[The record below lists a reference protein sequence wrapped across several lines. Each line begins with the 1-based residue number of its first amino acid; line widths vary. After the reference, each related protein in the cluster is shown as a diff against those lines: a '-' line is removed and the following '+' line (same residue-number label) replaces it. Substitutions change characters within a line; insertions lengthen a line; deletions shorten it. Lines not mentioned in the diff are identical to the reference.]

1 MAKKTSEE
9 ATENTAITTA
19 IDYDT
24 QIATAVTAI
33 TTVAESLEV
42 EMQAK
47 VLELATLTSPTI
59 KGMEGDS
66 RAKIPSLYLR
76 QPTSQSEGMP
86 GDCQVGQFWS
96 STGETVGD
104 TVDIIPILTH
114 PSRKKWGEDR
124 IDCSS
129 LDGKVGT
136 RYGNCEACPYGRF
149 ENDVAPACSPGHVF
163 FAVTEDLS
171 ALYRIEF
178 AKSSAKA
185 GRNIHRLTLP
195 PALWSRSFTVSTN
208 HEKGGGRN
216 YYTWATA
223 PTGRRTPEDVMN
235 ICEALY
241 DFFKPNY
248 NKALD
253 SQAAYAKRLLEDN
266 AEVTDSAQVID
277 VETKGDV
284 IDFSGSM

>member
-1 MAKKTSEE
+1 MAKKTTEE
-9 ATENTAITTA
+9 ATETTA
-19 IDYDT
+19 IAITEDYDT
-24 QIATAVTAI
+24 QIATAVTAL
-33 TTVAESLEV
+33 TTVAEGLEV

-47 VLELATLTSPTI
+47 VLELATLTSPNI

-86 GDCQVGQFWS
+86 ADCKVGQFWS
-96 STGETVGD
+96 SMGETVGD
-104 TVDIIPILTH
+104 SVDIIPILTH
-114 PSRKKWGEDR
+114 QSRKKWGDDR

-129 LDGKVGT
+129 LDGKTGT
-136 RYGNCEACPYGRF
+136 RYGSCEACPYGRF
-149 ENDVAPACSPGHVF
+149 EKGVAPACSPGYVF

-171 ALYRIEF
+171 AIYRIEF

-185 GRNIHRLTLP
+185 GRNIQRLTLP
-195 PALWSRSFTVSTN
+195 PALWSRSFTIGTN

-216 YYTWATA
+216 YYTWTSS

-248 NKALD
+248 SKALD
-253 SQAAYAKRLLEDN
+253 SQAAYAKRLQEDGE
-266 AEVTDSAQVID
+266 EVVDAGQVID
-277 VETKGDV
+277 VKTDGDV
-284 IDFSGSM
+284 IDFTGDI